1 MKIFVFEYVSAGG
14 LGETPLLTEGYAM
27 LKSICSNL
35 SSAGHEVHTL
45 LCPKIGKLGLRPPAD
60 KIETYFSLDDV
71 KKILPHVDACIPIA
85 PDNLLYDLTK
95 MIEAKTSL
103 IGCPSKS
110 ILSCSNK
117 DETYRI
123 VSKMSRYFEVPDYAT
138 LPLEVDPV
146 LEYCN
151 EIGFPV
157 VIKPVDGAGCE
168 GISVVDSKEGVP
180 GAIKKVSDVSTA
192 KKLIAQEFCEGEH
205 MSCSIICSKSRVLPI
220 SMNSQRINISGS
232 NISYLGGISPHPC
245 VHQEGIFEES
255 KTIAQK
261 LELFGFVGMDLLLSG
276 DKIYFM
282 EINPRVT
289 TSFIA
294 LSNVIQMGE
303 LLVGC
308 LEDALPPSINLHGFG
323 SVIIFPLKRSCV
335 VEYEK
340 ILQIPEV
347 ISPPF
352 SEEGKILASIKSSSL
367 YGIVDE
373 INALQKKL
381 REIGAVC

>member
-27 LKSICSNL
+27 LKSICGSL

-45 LCPKIGKLGLRPPAD
+45 LCPKISKLGIRPPAD
-60 KIETYFSLDDV
+60 KIETYFSLQDV
-71 KKILPHVDACIPIA
+71 EKILPHVDACIPIA

-95 MIEAKTSL
+95 MIEAKTSI

-123 VSKMSRYFEVPDYAT
+123 ISKMSRYFEVPDYAA
-138 LPLEVDPV
+138 LPLEVYPV

-168 GISVVDSKEGVP
+168 GISVVDSKEGLE
-180 GAIKKVSDVSTA
+180 GAIKKVSDVSMA
-192 KKLIAQEFCEGEH
+192 KKLIAQKFCEGEP
-205 MSCSIICSKSRVLPI
+205 MSCSLICSQSRVLPI
-220 SMNSQRINISGS
+220 SMNSQRIKISGS
-232 NISYLGGISPHPC
+232 NISYLGGISPYPC
-245 VHQEGIFEES
+245 AHQEEIFEES
-255 KTIAQK
+255 KAIAQK
-261 LELFGFVGMDLLLSG
+261 LELFGFVGMDLLVSG
-276 DKIYFM
+276 DRIYFM

-294 LSNVIQMGE
+294 LSNVMQMGE
-303 LLVGC
+303 LLVDC
-308 LEDALPPSINLHGFG
+308 LEDALPSSVNLNGFG
-323 SVIIFPLKRSCV
+323 SVAIFPLKRSCAV
-335 VEYEK
+335 GYEK

-352 SEEGKILASIKSSSL
+352 SEKCKVLASVKSSSL
-367 YGIVDE
+367 YGILDK
-373 INALQKKL
+373 INAVQKKL
-381 REIGAVC
+381 REIGAIC